1 MSEITSIPPSVAAGL
16 VRARRAVKA
25 VEKQA
30 TNTHQK
36 YKYASADA
44 IMAEALS
51 ALSEAGL
58 TFSTL
63 AWAVGTV
70 ERQRSIATEGGEIVT
85 VPEVG
90 LRLRCT
96 HVLAAED
103 GACVVV
109 TTDDAILP
117 QNGRP
122 EDKATFGT
130 LTESYAYAL
139 RGLLGIPRVDESIS
153 VSGRDDTRETTAPA
167 ARRAPPAARPLAPP
181 ANDAPAAEPAKNW
194 PAAWPPPGSVT
205 GERGAEEQR
214 LAGIVAAAET
224 SAAAEAAWGACKASL
239 DAGAISKDV
248 ARRLHEAYKAR
259 RDALATAPAAGAAQ

>member
-1 MSEITSIPPSVAAGL
+1 MTEITSIPPSVAAGL
-16 VRARRAVKA
+16 VKARRAVKA

-30 TNTHQK
+30 TNAHQK
-36 YKYASADA
+36 YRYASADA
-44 IMAEALS
+44 IMAEGLA
-51 ALSEAGL
+51 ALSEGGL

-63 AWAVGTV
+63 AWSVCTV

-122 EDKATFGT
+122 EDKATFGA
-130 LTESYAYAL
+130 LTEAYAYAL

-153 VSGRDDTRETTAPA
+153 VSGRDDSPPPA
-167 ARRAPPAARPLAPP
+167 ARRAPPAARPLATP
-181 ANDAPAAEPAKNW
+181 ANDAPEIRHP
-194 PAAWPPPGSVT
+194 AWPPRGAVT
-205 GERGAEEQR
+205 GESGAAETR
-214 LAGIVAAAET
+214 LAGVIAAADSP
-224 SAAAEAAWGACKASL
+224 SAVEAAWGACKAAL
-239 DAGAISKDV
+239 DAGEISRDV
-248 ARRLHEAYKAR
+248 ARRLHEAYTAR
-259 RDALATAPAAGAAQ
+259 RDSLATPGAAQ

>member
-1 MSEITSIPPSVAAGL
+1 MTEITSIPPSVAAGL
-16 VRARRAVKA
+16 VKARRAVKA
-25 VEKQA
+25 VEKAA
-30 TNTHQK
+30 TNTHQR

-44 IMAEALS
+44 IMAEALA
-51 ALSEAGL
+51 ALSEGGL

-70 ERQRSIATEGGEIVT
+70 ERQRSIATESGEIVT
-85 VPEVG
+85 VPEIG

-122 EDKATFGT
+122 EDKATFGA

-153 VSGRDDTRETTAPA
+153 VSGRDDTRETPPPA
-167 ARRAPPAARPLAPP
+167 ARRAPPAARPLTPP
-181 ANDAPAAEPAKNW
+181 ANDAPPPESRG
-194 PAAWPPPGSVT
+194 PAAWPPRGSVS
-205 GERGAEEQR
+205 GERGDEEVR
-214 LAGIVAAAET
+214 LSGIIAAAET
-224 SAAAEAAWGACKASL
+224 PAAAEVAWGACKGAL
-239 DAGAISKDV
+239 DAGTISRDV

-259 RDALATAPAAGAAQ
+259 RDALASQGAAQ